1 MDVGVVVAL
10 IELVEGA
17 ALLEVVWARLDELEA
32 GSKRAATVVVV
43 GVTVLV
49 AVAVL
54 VAREDDDVVLAAV
67 VGARVDEIAP
77 VVVDEMAVL
86 GAGAVDALVA
96 CNVEDEESME
106 IVGVWVVAAVIL
118 IELVVL
124 SALMIKA
131 SDEVDEL
138 EALGE
143 LAAAAVV
150 LEAISVSAAVVVG
163 DVLVAREV
171 VDDDDGEEVGRTVVV
186 DFMRP
191 TEVDGARMEVV
202 VLIGLVVCSA
212 LVVFRVVVGPTEV
225 VNMVLV
231 GCVVDAMM
239 LVTSEVDEDD
249 NTVVVLRA
257 AVVVDDVLVT
267 WEVVDDEDDVGRT
280 AAVDVTRSMKVVGSW
295 VVVVAMI
302 ELVVDDVV
310 GTSEVD
316 EEEVV
321 PTEIGDD
328 VVRAA
333 VVDA

>member
-1 MDVGVVVAL
+1 MYSEREPATTAIESVTKTIAGASRTTLVLKTSVVKIDVIVTAELDGEAIGGAVVEYGVGPGVVDVDDDDAVTAALDVENDVVCAAVVGALGVDVGVVVAL

-239 LVTSEVDEDD
+239 LVTSE
-249 NTVVVLRA
+249 
-257 AVVVDDVLVT
+257 
-267 WEVVDDEDDVGRT
+267 
-280 AAVDVTRSMKVVGSW
+280 
-295 VVVVAMI
+295 
-302 ELVVDDVV
+302 
-310 GTSEVD
+310 
-316 EEEVV
+316 
-321 PTEIGDD
+321 
-328 VVRAA
+328 
-333 VVDA
+333 